1 MQVLQPQLRLLFWE
15 TTVGCNLKCIHCRAT
30 ALEGR
35 APDELNT
42 DEALGFV
49 GALAAFAK
57 PILVLSGGEPLY
69 RPDIFRI
76 AEFAT
81 EKGLKVARATNG
93 TLVGAETA
101 RKTRE
106 AGIRRVS
113 ISLDGADAKTHDQ
126 FRGFPGSFDRALE
139 GAWHLRQEKV
149 SLQLNTTVARHN
161 ADQLPR
167 VMEMAEEMGAD
178 ALHLFLLVP
187 VGCGLEI
194 AGEQQIPA
202 EEYERI
208 LNWFYEQSRHTRME
222 LKATCAPHYYRIIRQ
237 RAREEGR
244 KVTPK
249 ADGMAAMTRGCLAG
263 SGVCF
268 LSHKGEVFPCGYL
281 PVRAGSIREQGIEE
295 IWNSAQVF
303 KEMRDPGLLE
313 GRCGLCEY
321 RMVCGGCRA
330 RAFGQTGNYLG
341 EEPFCLYEPPAGARK
356 KASREDA
363 SPVGQI

>member
-1 MQVLQPQLRLLFWE
+1 MHASKNELRLLFWE
-15 TTVGCNLKCIHCRAT
+15 TTVGCNLKCVHCRAS
-30 ALEGR
+30 AQEGR
-35 APDELNT
+35 APDELT
-42 DEALGFV
+42 TEEALDFIEE
-49 GALAAFAK
+49 LAAFAQ

-69 RPDIFRI
+69 RPDIFRV

-81 EKGLKVARATNG
+81 WRGLKVAMATNG
-93 TLVGAETA
+93 TLVDAEVA
-101 RKTRE
+101 RRIK
-106 AGIRRVS
+106 ASGVRRVS
-113 ISLDGADAKTHDQ
+113 ISLDGADAETHDR
-126 FRGFPGSFDRALE
+126 FRGMPGAFDRALE
-139 GAWHLRQEKV
+139 GAGHLRREGV
-149 SLQLNTTVARHN
+149 SLQFNTTVSQHN
-161 ADQLPR
+161 AEQLSR
-167 VMEMAEEMGAD
+167 VMDLAERMGAD

-194 AGEQQIPA
+194 ADEQQVPA
-202 EEYERI
+202 EDYERI
-208 LNWFYEQSRHTRME
+208 LNWFYDQSRRTRME